1 MYLHKFYLN
10 LTKKGFGSTA
20 KGEHEMK
27 KILATVLATAMTA
40 SMLTGCGSSEKPA
53 AEQKQGTEAVKQEAA
68 EAGSEKVEERY
79 LTLSAVASSS
89 GLFPYCVALG
99 EVLSN
104 LPELE
109 ITVAE
114 SGGNVA
120 NTQELRVGEVSIANS
135 ISNTDYES
143 YTGTGTTF
151 EGDPFQDVR
160 ILWYYESTPIQ
171 VFVAADS
178 GIDSLAGLDGQT
190 FNPGGTGTAAA
201 VVMHAALDALDIHP
215 NYFEAAQ
222 ADAGDAYANRQIV
235 GSVKTGSAPDSYIVQ
250 ANTNRAVKLINYSED
265 ELATVLEAI
274 PSVTTGTVPANSYDG
289 VDYDVETLCT
299 YQGIQVDM
307 SFSQELVYKMW
318 KAMWED
324 YADTWKTAYTNG
336 ANNNVPEMTLQA
348 AKTPLHAGTVQ
359 YLTELG
365 YEVPENLIPEEYVPV
380 Q

>member
-1 MYLHKFYLN
+1 MK
-10 LTKKGFGSTA
+10 
-20 KGEHEMK
+20 K
-27 KILATVLATAMTA
+27 KILAILLTVAMIISMTA
-40 SMLTGCGSSEKPA
+40 CGASTTPSAEAPAKTGETAA
-53 AEQKQGTEAVKQEAA
+53 AE
-68 EAGSEKVEERY
+68 EKVETRY
-79 LTLSAVASSS
+79 LTLSAVAASS
-89 GLFPYCVALG
+89 GLFPYCVSLG
-99 EVLSN
+99 EVLSK
-104 LPELE
+104 LPELD

-120 NTQELRVGEVSIANS
+120 NTRELRIGEVSIANS

-151 EGDPFQDVR
+151 DGDPFTDFR

-171 VFVAADS
+171 VFVAADT
-178 GIDSLAGLDGQT
+178 GISSLEDLDGQS
-190 FNPGGTGTAAA
+190 FNPGVTGTAAS
-201 VVMHAALDALDIHP
+201 VVMHAALDALNIHP
-215 NYFEAAQ
+215 KYFEAAQ

-235 GSVKTGSAPDSYIVQ
+235 GAVKTGSAPDSYIVQ
-250 ANTNRAVKLINYSED
+250 ANTNRPVKLINYTD
-265 ELATVLEAI
+265 EQLATVLEAI
-274 PSVTTGTVPANSYDG
+274 PSVTSGAVPAGAYDG
-289 VDYDVETLCT
+289 VDYEIQTLCT

-324 YADTWKTAYTNG
+324 YADIWKTAYVNG

-365 YEVPENLIPEEYVPV
+365 YEVPAELIPPEYVPV
-380 Q
+380 G

>member
-1 MYLHKFYLN
+1 MKRLLSI
-10 LTKKGFGSTA
+10 LTVSA
-20 KGEHEMK
+20 L
-27 KILATVLATAMTA
+27 LAT
-40 SMLTGCGSSEKPA
+40 MLTGCGGNKQNETGDAQGDASGSQSE
-53 AEQKQGTEAVKQEAA
+53 V
-68 EAGSEKVEERY
+68 SEKVETRY

-99 EVLSN
+99 EVLSH
-104 LPELE
+104 LDELE

-120 NTQELRVGEVSIANS
+120 NTQELRMGEVSIANS

-151 EGDPFQDVR
+151 GGDPFTDVR

-171 VFVAADS
+171 YFVAEDS
-178 GIDSLAGLDGQT
+178 GIESLSDLDGKT
-190 FNPGGTGTAAA
+190 FNPGGTGTAAS
-201 VVMHAALDALDIHP
+201 VVTHDAFDALGIHP

-235 GSVKTGSAPDSYIVQ
+235 GAVKTGSAPDSYIVQ
-250 ANTNRAVKLINYSED
+250 ANTNRAVKLLNFSDE
-265 ELATVLEAI
+265 ELATVTEAI
-274 PSVTTGTVPANSYDG
+274 PSVTTGTVAANSYDG
-289 VDYDVETLCT
+289 VDYDIQTLCT

-324 YADTWKTAYTNG
+324 YADTWKTAYVNG

-365 YEVPENLIPEEYVPV
+365 YEVPAELIPAEYVPV
-380 Q
+380 S

>member
-1 MYLHKFYLN
+1 MKRLLSI
-10 LTKKGFGSTA
+10 LTVSA
-20 KGEHEMK
+20 L
-27 KILATVLATAMTA
+27 LAT
-40 SMLTGCGSSEKPA
+40 MLTGCGGNKQNDTVDAQGDASGSQSE
-53 AEQKQGTEAVKQEAA
+53 V
-68 EAGSEKVEERY
+68 SEKVETRY

-99 EVLSN
+99 EVLSH
-104 LPELE
+104 LDELE

-151 EGDPFQDVR
+151 DGDPFTDVR

-171 VFVAADS
+171 YFVAEDS
-178 GIDSLAGLDGQT
+178 GIESLSDLDGKT
-190 FNPGGTGTAAA
+190 FNPGGTGTAAS
-201 VVMHAALDALDIHP
+201 VVTHDAFDALGIHP

-235 GSVKTGSAPDSYIVQ
+235 GAVKTGSAPDSYIVQ
-250 ANTNRAVKLINYSED
+250 ANTNRAVKLLNFSDE
-265 ELATVLEAI
+265 ELATVTEAI
-274 PSVTTGTVPANSYDG
+274 PSVTTGTVAANSYDG
-289 VDYDVETLCT
+289 VDYDIQTLCT

-324 YADTWKTAYTNG
+324 YADTWKTAYVNG

-365 YEVPENLIPEEYVPV
+365 YEVPAELIPAEYVPV
-380 Q
+380 S

>member
-1 MYLHKFYLN
+1 
-10 LTKKGFGSTA
+10 
-20 KGEHEMK
+20 MK
-27 KILATVLATAMTA
+27 RILALLLSAAVMLAAL
-40 SMLTGCGSSEKPA
+40 SGCGGSKPPAGSSGPAPATPA
-53 AEQKQGTEAVKQEAA
+53 APAGDAA
-68 EAGSEKVEERY
+68 PAETRY
-79 LTLSAVASSS
+79 LTLSAVAASS
-89 GLFPYCVALG
+89 GLFPYCVSIG
-99 EVLSN
+99 EVLSK

-120 NTQELRVGEVSIANS
+120 NTQELRAGEISIANS

-151 EGDPFQDVR
+151 TDDPFTDFR

-171 VFVAADS
+171 VFVAADT
-178 GIDSLAGLDGQT
+178 GITSLKQLDGQS
-190 FNPGGTGTAAA
+190 FNPGGTGTAAS
-201 VVMHAALDALDIHP
+201 VVMHQALDTLGIHP

-235 GSVKTGSAPDSYIVQ
+235 GAVKTGSAPDSYIVQ
-250 ANTNRAVKLINYSED
+250 ANTNRPVQLINYSDE

-274 PSVTTGTVPANSYDG
+274 PSVTKGTVAAGSYEG
-289 VDYDVETLCT
+289 VDYDVQTLCT

-307 SFSQELVYKMW
+307 SFSQELVYRMW
-318 KAMWED
+318 KAMWEE
-324 YADTWKTAYTNG
+324 YPEIWKTAYTNG

-348 AKTPLHAGTVQ
+348 ASTPLHAGTVQ

-365 YEVPENLIPEEYVPV
+365 YEVPPELIPPEYVPV
-380 Q
+380 P

>member
-1 MYLHKFYLN
+1 MK
-10 LTKKGFGSTA
+10 
-20 KGEHEMK
+20 K
-27 KILATVLATAMTA
+27 KILAILLTVAMIISMTA
-40 SMLTGCGSSEKPA
+40 CGASTTPSAEAPAKNGETAA
-53 AEQKQGTEAVKQEAA
+53 AE
-68 EAGSEKVEERY
+68 EKVETRY
-79 LTLSAVASSS
+79 LTLSAVAASS
-89 GLFPYCVALG
+89 GLFPYCVSLG
-99 EVLSN
+99 EVLSK
-104 LPELE
+104 LPELD

-120 NTQELRVGEVSIANS
+120 NTRELRIGEVSIANS

-151 EGDPFQDVR
+151 DGDPFIDFR

-171 VFVAADS
+171 VFVAEDT
-178 GIDSLAGLDGQT
+178 GISSLEDLDGQS
-190 FNPGGTGTAAA
+190 FNPGGTGTAAS
-201 VVMHAALDALDIHP
+201 VVMHAALDALNIHP

-235 GSVKTGSAPDSYIVQ
+235 GAVKTGSAPDSYIVQ
-250 ANTNRAVKLINYSED
+250 ANTNRPVKLINYTD
-265 ELATVLEAI
+265 EQLATVLEAI
-274 PSVTTGTVPANSYDG
+274 PSVTSGTVPAGAYDG
-289 VDYDVETLCT
+289 VDYEIQTLCT

-324 YADTWKTAYTNG
+324 YADIWKTAYVNG

-365 YEVPENLIPEEYVPV
+365 YEVPAELIPPEYVPV
-380 Q
+380 G

>member
-1 MYLHKFYLN
+1 
-10 LTKKGFGSTA
+10 
-20 KGEHEMK
+20 MK
-27 KILATVLATAMTA
+27 RILATLMVTALSA
-40 SMLTGCGSSEKPA
+40 SLLTGCGESEKPA
-53 AEQKQGTEAVKQEAA
+53 ASGQNQAAGNVQGEAA
-68 EAGSEKVEERY
+68 EDVQERY

-151 EGDPFQDVR
+151 EGNPYTDVR

-171 VFVAADS
+171 VFVAEDT
-178 GIDSLAGLDGQT
+178 GIESLAGLNGQT

-201 VVMHAALDALDIHP
+201 VVMHEALDVLDIHP

-250 ANTNRAVKLINYSED
+250 ANTNRAAKLLSYTEE

-274 PSVTTGTVPANSYDG
+274 PSVTTGIVPANSYDG
-289 VDYDVETLCT
+289 IDYEVETLCT

-318 KAMWED
+318 KAMWEE

-336 ANNNVPEMTLQA
+336 ADNNIPEMTLQA

-365 YEVPENLIPEEYVPV
+365 YEVPEELIPEEYVPV
-380 Q
+380 S

>member
-1 MYLHKFYLN
+1 MKRLLSI
-10 LTKKGFGSTA
+10 LTVSA
-20 KGEHEMK
+20 L
-27 KILATVLATAMTA
+27 LAT
-40 SMLTGCGSSEKPA
+40 MLTGCGGNKQNDTGDAQGDASSSQSE
-53 AEQKQGTEAVKQEAA
+53 V
-68 EAGSEKVEERY
+68 SEKVETRY

-99 EVLSN
+99 EVLSH
-104 LPELE
+104 LDELE

-151 EGDPFQDVR
+151 DGDPFTDVR

-171 VFVAADS
+171 YFVAEDS
-178 GIDSLAGLDGQT
+178 GIESLSDLDGKT
-190 FNPGGTGTAAA
+190 FNPGGTGTAAS
-201 VVMHAALDALDIHP
+201 VVTHDAFDALGIHP

-235 GSVKTGSAPDSYIVQ
+235 GAVKTGSAPDSYIVQ
-250 ANTNRAVKLINYSED
+250 ANTNRAVKLLNFSDE
-265 ELATVLEAI
+265 ELATVTEAI
-274 PSVTTGTVPANSYDG
+274 PSVTTGTVAANSYDG
-289 VDYDVETLCT
+289 VNYDIQTLCT

-324 YADTWKTAYTNG
+324 YADTWKTAYVNG

-365 YEVPENLIPEEYVPV
+365 YEVPAELIPAEYVPV
-380 Q
+380 S

>member
-1 MYLHKFYLN
+1 MKRLLSI
-10 LTKKGFGSTA
+10 LTVSA
-20 KGEHEMK
+20 L
-27 KILATVLATAMTA
+27 LAT
-40 SMLTGCGSSEKPA
+40 MLTGCGGNKQNDTGDAQGNASGSQSE
-53 AEQKQGTEAVKQEAA
+53 V
-68 EAGSEKVEERY
+68 SEKVETRY

-99 EVLSN
+99 EVLSH
-104 LPELE
+104 LDELE

-151 EGDPFQDVR
+151 DGDPFTDVR

-171 VFVAADS
+171 YFVAEDS
-178 GIDSLAGLDGQT
+178 GIESLSDLDGKT
-190 FNPGGTGTAAA
+190 FNPGGTGTAAS
-201 VVMHAALDALDIHP
+201 VVTHDAFDALGIHP

-235 GSVKTGSAPDSYIVQ
+235 GAVKTGSAPDSYIVQ
-250 ANTNRAVKLINYSED
+250 ANTNRAVKLLNFSDE
-265 ELATVLEAI
+265 ELATVTEAI
-274 PSVTTGTVPANSYDG
+274 PSVTTGTVAANSYDG
-289 VDYDVETLCT
+289 VDYDIQTLCT

-324 YADTWKTAYTNG
+324 YADTWKTAYVNG

-365 YEVPENLIPEEYVPV
+365 YEVPAELIPAEYVPV
-380 Q
+380 S